1 MPAKRPIDQKRD
13 SAISG
18 TIGVAGDGAIKEFL
32 NVGHSLLMIMD
43 EAIYKFELADRID
56 PERTNIAV
64 PNTQQKLYSVGYS
77 SEIVGRILLTAKY
90 LFEKGMLDGRFDKA
104 LLMSASLQFFDEII
118 AAAGILENLKL
129 EHDAAIALFE
139 KQKADKSAILIPS
152 VADVRGKVKS
162 FIQRTEH
169 SMQPLL
175 ALCQIVYSLP
185 PGKAWFDSFVSA
197 AEAKHSLE
205 ENELKNIKAIAKF
218 AQFLRNCRHCVE
230 HQKANQMI
238 VVSDFKMTS
247 KAQIDPPMI
256 EVIHEQTPEPEV
268 PLLFFMHEMLNSILR
283 VGEQLMAFLAS
294 RHVMP
299 EWENTVC
306 VVDFPEDQRREARVR
321 YYFAMNMG
329 GTLVPIG

>member
-104 LLMSASLQFFDEII
+104 RLMSASLQFFDEII

-175 ALCQIVYSLP
+175 ALCQICLFAPSRKDLVRQFRERRGGKAFFGGERTKEHKGDCKIRSIPPKLP
-185 PGKAWFDSFVSA
+185 P
-197 AEAKHSLE
+197 
-205 ENELKNIKAIAKF
+205 
-218 AQFLRNCRHCVE
+218 LRRTPKG
-230 HQKANQMI
+230 Q
-238 VVSDFKMTS
+238 SD
-247 KAQIDPPMI
+247 DR
-256 EVIHEQTPEPEV
+256 
-268 PLLFFMHEMLNSILR
+268 R
-283 VGEQLMAFLAS
+283 VGFQNDLKGA
-294 RHVMP
+294 
-299 EWENTVC
+299 N
-306 VVDFPEDQRREARVR
+306 
-321 YYFAMNMG
+321 
-329 GTLVPIG
+329 